1 MPETGELNL
10 DHFNKRV
17 QESFQ
22 VDAGDAGKAE
32 ATLVEAEATETARK
46 IADGERKPFSLLF
59 KLPKDVAFEQG
70 ICRVEHADV
79 GSHDLFLVPVEE
91 DDEGRY
97 YEAVFT

>member
-10 DHFNKRV
+10 DHFKNRV

-22 VDAGDAGKAE
+22 VDAGDAGTAQAE
-32 ATLVEAEATETARK
+32 LVEAEATETARK
-46 IADGERKPFSLLF
+46 IPEGERKPFSLLF
-59 KLPKDVAFEQG
+59 KIPKEVAIGQQ
-70 ICRVEHADV
+70 ICRVEHGEV

-91 DDEGRY
+91 DDDSRY